1 MGMADIFDVIADGT
15 RREILQILLSRS
27 SSGEGGTSVSQ
38 IVHELGV
45 SQPTVSKHLKVLREH
60 GLVAVRE
67 EGQHRY
73 YHLDASP
80 LEEVEVWLEPFTD
93 FTVGTDADGATT
105 VYAAWAGTEFGDRIG
120 RGAAETAN
128 AARVAFGSAQ
138 EKFEGARKVVSDKL
152 PKRRKGDA

>member
-45 SQPTVSKHLKVLREH
+45 SQPTVSKHLKVLREAD
-60 GLVAVRE
+60 LVTVRE

-73 YHLDASP
+73 YSLQIGP
-80 LEEVEVWLEPFTD
+80 LETVDDWLVPFLIDETDGETLMQIGSSALPEP
-93 FTVGTDADGATT
+93 
-105 VYAAWAGTEFGDRIG
+105 AAH
-120 RGAAETAN
+120 AAEFVGR
-128 AARVAFGSAQ
+128 AAASAKHVVTSAF
-138 EKFEGARKVVSDKL
+138 
-152 PKRRKGDA
+152 RRRA